1 MFRWNAPQL
10 SRMQS
15 LKLKRAME
23 LQGLSWPLTKEVKE
37 LPNGK
42 KQVVR
47 RIVDEPSAAAAA
59 SSAPSQSAAASIKQH
74 VESSFFHD
82 VKFKGHKCQRPF
94 IVVPINRSS
103 PPVHSPPPSRSSP
116 ITPNDLRRRRFSLIR
131 AFFFV
136 CRAPQPRRA
145 PRGHLLRAA
154 QHAQD
159 GGRVQVSRCD
169 VWSVAV
175 SGRV

>member
-59 SSAPSQSAAASIKQH
+59 ASSAPSQSAAASIRQH
-74 VESSFFHD
+74 VENSFFHD

-94 IVVPINRSS
+94 ILVPINRSS
-103 PPVHSPPPSRSSP
+103 LRVHSPPPSRSSP
-116 ITPNDLRRRRFSLIR
+116 ITPNDLRRRRRFSLIR
-131 AFFFV
+131 AFFF
-136 CRAPQPRRA
+136 CLQGTATA
-145 PRGHLLRAA
+145 PRA
-154 QHAQD
+154 
-159 GGRVQVSRCD
+159 SRPSPPRCSTCPR
-169 VWSVAV
+169 WWQST
-175 SGRV
+175 GEPL